1 MFSSNHE
8 GRLSKQMN
16 KLITEYADY
25 KKILLIEGNI
35 SSVISRAGAR
45 RSSGKGKIVD
55 FNKDSKGLYARY
67 SKEFVGIVNS
77 IITTTDINV
86 IQVGSKWQTITLL
99 KNLDDWITGKRQQRM
114 KGSVSKK
121 VDRPL
126 DREVEDVLLTF
137 HGVGWQKVW
146 KIVDEYPSLL
156 SIAKDVIEGNDTEI
170 KKKLGESL
178 GEHIIEVFR
187 HTIERRKIEEHGE
200 KKE

>member
-1 MFSSNHE
+1 
-8 GRLSKQMN
+8 MN